1 MNAGEGGLHT
11 RYGQVFYGVTYP
23 DQRFLGAEKGSA
35 GEQDT
40 CSRRVDLAYPF
51 GCPALAF
58 YRLITLHPQFDA
70 ALFTKYVHV
79 SEKTDKMNLHDS

>member
-11 RYGQVFYGVTYP
+11 RYGQVLYGVTYP

-35 GEQDT
+35 CEQDT

-51 GCPALAF
+51 GCLALAF
-58 YRLITLHPQFDA
+58 YHIITLYPQCCAMHQMHTSFRTNTQNE
-70 ALFTKYVHV
+70 F
-79 SEKTDKMNLHDS
+79 S

>member
-51 GCPALAF
+51 GCPTLAF
-58 YRLITLHPQFDA
+58 YRIITLHPQCCPWHQMRPF
-70 ALFTKYVHV
+70 LRQNEF
-79 SEKTDKMNLHDS
+79 S